1 MGMGFPRYAN
11 NSRFEYRQGANSH
24 VPLLFALFSIAR
36 WLIESSLPVRGGIM
50 FATRSVIVLRSLVLR
65 SLSRSAGL
73 AAVVITAAGLL
84 PACSGSGNE
93 ETVTLRLSA
102 DEACYGIE
110 IDVDRSGLSAVD
122 SGTPQSCVAADEL
135 LALGCEAGTRITN
148 DEYQLSV
155 RGCFAPDT
163 TPIFECTLPKALAQ
177 RFRDESV
184 IRCGC
189 GCAINCPS
197 SVAALVCDQ
206 NGASCEAGAP
216 VSAPAQAAAQPESSS
231 NVQTSYAIA
240 HGTTVTSTTNH
251 TNCDAHVDPGVAS
264 TGDDT
269 IREIRF
275 DLTFDPDGCDY
286 PDCSPESPDIDGP
299 VRFEDGRGDTI
310 HVCLSSK
317 AGFTNPADLLDCS
330 AETGG
335 NDEFVIT
342 NVTALDERLK
352 PITPPPVL
360 VNDEND

>member
-1 MGMGFPRYAN
+1 MLVTRRVVVFTSSAVR
-11 NSRFEYRQGANSH
+11 SFYRGA
-24 VPLLFALFSIAR
+24 R
-36 WLIESSLPVRGGIM
+36 
-50 FATRSVIVLRSLVLR
+50 
-65 SLSRSAGL
+65 L
-73 AAVVITAAGLL
+73 AAVVVAAAGLL
-84 PACSGSGNE
+84 PACSGNGNE
-93 ETVTLRLSA
+93 ETVTLRLAA

-110 IDVDRSGLSAVD
+110 IDVDTGGLSAVD
-122 SGTPQSCVAADEL
+122 SGTPQSCVAAAEL
-135 LALGCEAGTRITN
+135 LALGCEAETRITN

-163 TPIFECTLPKALAQ
+163 TAIFECTLPKALAQ

-189 GCAINCPS
+189 GCAIECPS
-197 SVAALVCDQ
+197 SVAALVCDR
-206 NGASCEAGAP
+206 NGANCEARAAT
-216 VSAPAQAAAQPESSS
+216 VSAAAEATARAKSA

-286 PDCSPESPDIDGP
+286 PDCNPEPLEIDGP
-299 VRFEDGRGDTI
+299 VRFHDGPGDTI
-310 HVCLSSK
+310 HVCLTSK
-317 AGFTNPADLLDCS
+317 AGVTSPTDLLDCS

-335 NDEFVIT
+335 DDQFVIT

-352 PITPPPVL
+352 PISPPPVL